1 MELVYIKIYRK
12 TIVNQ
17 GFFKSKLDTGRD
29 THCIKTGVQLWQ
41 GHKDLNPG
49 PTVLE
54 TAALPTELY
63 PYIKTAAAAIDKWWA
78 LRDSNPGLSGYEPE
92 ALTN

>member
-41 GHKDLNPG
+41 GHKDLNPE

-54 TAALPTELY
+54 TAALPIELY
-63 PYIKTAAAAIDKWWA
+63 PYIKKA
-78 LRDSNPGLSGYEPE
+78 E
-92 ALTN
+92 ALLLVVGPQGFEPGTIRL